1 METNFMYG
9 LSWRNDGYGDVLPQ
23 SATLAV
29 SNDKEKLIKMMNEMV
44 AKDCEEVKRE
54 DYEEE
59 WEYEEDAWADD
70 INFEVTANYGELI
83 ELTHRMN
90 TELYVRY
97 EIVMIEVI

>member
-9 LSWRNDGYGDVLPQ
+9 LSWRNNGYGDVLPQ

-29 SNDKEKLIKMMNEMV
+29 SNDKEKLMKMMNEMV

-54 DYEEE
+54 NYEEE

-70 INFEVTANYGELI
+70 INFEVSANYGELI